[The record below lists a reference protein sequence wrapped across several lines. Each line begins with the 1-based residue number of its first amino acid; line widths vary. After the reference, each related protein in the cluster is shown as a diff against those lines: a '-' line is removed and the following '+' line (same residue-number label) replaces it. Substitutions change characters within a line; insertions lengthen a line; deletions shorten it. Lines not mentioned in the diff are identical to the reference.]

1 MLLAIDVG
9 NTNSVIGILDGTC
22 LKHRWRIATDP
33 RKTGD
38 EYAILL
44 IQLCGQSGVELSS
57 LGAVA
62 LTSVVP
68 DATSALVSGCED
80 RLGLTP
86 LVVTS
91 DLDLGIE
98 VDYDHP
104 AEVGAD
110 RLVNAVAA
118 RELVDGAA
126 IIVDFGT
133 ATTFD
138 VLTEDGR
145 YVGGAIAPGV
155 RTSAENLFRRAALL
169 FRVGITPPER
179 AIGRTTEQSVRS
191 GIVFG
196 VAGQVEGIV
205 ARLTE
210 ELGTKPTVVA
220 TGGLAAQFA
229 MFAPSIDMVE
239 PDLTLLGLALIDRR
253 LRGKAR

>member
-9 NTNSVIGILDGTC
+9 NTNTVIGILDGTC
-22 LKHRWRIATDP
+22 LQHRWRIATDP

-38 EYAILL
+38 EYAVLL
-44 IQLCGQSGVELSS
+44 LQLCSQAGVDTKV
-57 LGAVA
+57 LGGIA

-68 DATSALVSGCED
+68 DATAALAAGCEEH
-80 RLGLTP
+80 LGLAP

-91 DLDLGIE
+91 DLDLGIP

-104 AEVGAD
+104 SEVGAD

-126 IIVDFGT
+126 IVVDFGT

-138 VLTEDGR
+138 VITADGR
-145 YVGGAIAPGV
+145 YVGGAISPGV

-169 FRVGITPPER
+169 HRVGLIPPER
-179 AIGRTTEQSVRS
+179 AIGRTTEQSLRS

-205 ARLTE
+205 ARIVE
-210 ELGTKPTVVA
+210 ELGEKPTVVA

-229 MFAPSIDMVE
+229 LFAPSIDMVE

-253 LRGKAR
+253 LGER

>member
-22 LKHRWRIATDP
+22 LKRRWRIATDP

-38 EYAILL
+38 EYAVLL
-44 IQLCGQSGVELSS
+44 LQLCGQAGVETSD

-68 DATSALVSGCED
+68 DATSALVSGCEEHF
-80 RLGLTP
+80 GLEP

-104 AEVGAD
+104 QEVGAD

-118 RELVDGAA
+118 RQLVDGAA

-138 VLTEDGR
+138 VLTADGR
-145 YVGGAIAPGV
+145 YIGGAIAPGV

-169 FRVGITPPER
+169 HRVGLIPPER
-179 AIGRTTEQSVRS
+179 AIGRTTEQSLRS

-196 VAGQVEGIV
+196 VAGQVEGIL
-205 ARLTE
+205 ARLVE
-210 ELGTKPTVVA
+210 ELGEPTTVVA

-229 MFAPSIDMVE
+229 LFAPSIDMVE

-253 LRGKAR
+253 LRKA